1 LTHGS
6 FQADLRSASRQCLDL
21 CDPAAKCA
29 AVSQLWADY
38 QAGLVRPDPG
48 RPAHPIGPPGRP
60 PRPAL
65 VEASKV
71 PRRRLGSTAGRGALV
86 HAIAHIEFNA
96 INLALDAVYRFRD
109 MPEAY
114 YGDWLSVAADEARHF
129 RLLQDRLQ
137 AFGMDY
143 GDLPAHNGLWEM
155 AEKTADSCLVR
166 MALVPRVLEA
176 RGLDVTPGMIERLQ
190 AAGDDE
196 TVRALRVILD
206 EEERHVAIGTHWFR
220 HCCLGQGLDPDAT
233 FLSLLESRYSG
244 SVRGPFN
251 LQARYR
257 AGFSRAEMQALMGPR
272 PAGAEDGITNRRSG
286 SRPR

>member
-1 LTHGS
+1 MQTGLH
-6 FQADLRSASRQCLDL
+6 AASRQCLDL
-21 CDPAAKCA
+21 CDPSAKGA
-29 AVSQLWADY
+29 AVRQLWTDY
-38 QAGLVRPDPG
+38 QAGLVPRDPDCPVD
-48 RPAHPIGPPGRP
+48 PIGPPGRP

-65 VEASKV
+65 VDPSRV
-71 PRRRLGSTAGRGALV
+71 PRRRLGSAAGRAALV

-109 MPEAY
+109 MPDAY

-129 RLLQDRLQ
+129 LLLQDRLNDYGV
-137 AFGMDY
+137 AY

-190 AAGDDE
+190 TAGDRE
-196 TVRALRVILD
+196 TVAVLGVIL
-206 EEERHVAIGTHWFR
+206 EEEVRHVAIGTHWFR
-220 HCCLGQGLDPDAT
+220 HCCVAQGLDPGPT
-233 FLSLLESRYSG
+233 FLSLLRSRYGG

-257 AGFSRAEMQALMGPR
+257 AGFSREEMQALMGR
-272 PAGAEDGITNRRSG
+272 
-286 SRPR
+286 